1 MPPLSMMACSPS
13 FATSWQSIK
22 RTSIFH
28 LLVMLDAYKS
38 QRPPGM
44 LCRYAI
50 YKHICL
56 GSDDSRVDEPKEK
69 ETANKRADGIIG
81 SLGIFPLLGERS
93 IIGGRYKI

>member
-1 MPPLSMMACSPS
+1 M
-13 FATSWQSIK
+13 
-22 RTSIFH
+22 SIFH

-56 GSDDSRVDEPKEK
+56 GCDDSRVDEPKEK
-69 ETANKRADGIIG
+69 ETANKRADSIIG
-81 SLGIFPLLGERS
+81 GLGIFPLLRE
-93 IIGGRYKI
+93 KINN